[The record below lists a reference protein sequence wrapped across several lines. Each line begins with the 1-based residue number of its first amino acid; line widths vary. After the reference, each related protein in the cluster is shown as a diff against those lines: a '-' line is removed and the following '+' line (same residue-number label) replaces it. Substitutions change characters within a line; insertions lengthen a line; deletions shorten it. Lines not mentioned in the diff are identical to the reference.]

1 LPYYVR
7 LMCQGDVNQVTE
19 IDREAF
25 PTMLPPANFQR
36 ELYSPL
42 AHYIVACGEEG
53 KTAPTGAEIEKSG
66 KQNIVGFAGFWIMS
80 DEAHIVNFAVR
91 QSYHRH
97 GIGELLLV
105 SLIELAMEM
114 KASLITLEVR
124 VSNTIARELY
134 NKYGFT
140 DRELKRG
147 YYSDNRENA
156 VIMTVDDINSSLYQI
171 RLKRLKK
178 AYSEKWRAS
187 PYQIVR

>member
-1 LPYYVR
+1 MPYCTR

-53 KTAPTGAEIEKSG
+53 KTTPPGAEIEKSV
-66 KQNIVGFAGFWIMS
+66 KQYIVGFAGFWIMS

-91 QSYHRH
+91 QSYHRQ
-97 GIGELLLV
+97 GLGELLLI

-114 KASLITLEVR
+114 KASLVTLEVR

-134 NKYGFT
+134 SKYGFT

-147 YYSDNRENA
+147 YYSDNKDDA

-178 AYSEKWRAS
+178 AYSEKWGAS